1 MSLLSVDLLKEYNHK
16 NDDLTQ
22 WYLAMK
28 DKALLLPDFSNLQ
41 PSTDAVDDVAI
52 EAMIE
57 AIDIDEEVS
66 ALYEL
71 YDIDELKGD

>member
-1 MSLLSVDLLKEYNHK
+1 MSLLSVELLKEYNHR
-16 NDDLTQ
+16 NYDLTQ

-28 DKALLLPDFSNLQ
+28 DKELLLPDFGNLK
-41 PSTDAVDDVAI
+41 SSMGDIDEAAI

-57 AIDIDEEVS
+57 AIDIDEETS

-71 YDIDELKGD
+71 YDIKGD

>member
-16 NDDLTQ
+16 HYDLTQ

-28 DKALLLPDFSNLQ
+28 DKELLLPDFSNLQ
-41 PSTDAVDDVAI
+41 PSTTAVDEVGI

-57 AIDIDEEVS
+57 TIDIDEEVS